1 MILATKNVLSLSP
14 SKAKEF
20 FLKEEMYSNITL
32 PTYFSFQKLLDKLD
46 KRLQNKNLRNF
57 FTANDKPYN
66 YDDVNY
72 IIYNN
77 KDGCYAWRPLQLLN
91 PIIYVALVNYIT
103 QDHVWKLIKKQFKKF
118 QKNEKISSKGIPVL
132 KSPNNKRVKLPI
144 GGMKLNNCL

>member
-118 QKNEKISSKGIPVL
+118 
-132 KSPNNKRVKLPI
+132 KLI
-144 GGMKLNNCL
+144 K

>member
-77 KDGCYAWRPLQLLN
+77 KRS
-91 PIIYVALVNYIT
+91 IIEYCS
-103 QDHVWKLIKKQFKKF
+103 KF
-118 QKNEKISSKGIPVL
+118 LKSFYIPVAITKMVKVPMKFKIKIKL
-132 KSPNNKRVKLPI
+132 QRVVIFEVPRI
-144 GGMKLNNCL
+144 FI